1 MTPRVFYRHAAL
13 AEAVTWTLL
22 LIGMFVK
29 YVTKTTDLG
38 VTLAGGLHGLVFL
51 FFCVATV
58 VVAVDQRWSF
68 TRVLFGLAAAIP
80 PLATVPFERW
90 AVRRGLVGQQ
100 WRLRAETSAT
110 IPERAVGYAV
120 SRPIA
125 STVVIAVAVIAMFGV
140 LLALGPPTQSTPV
153 GEIWRG

>member
-1 MTPRVFYRHAAL
+1 MTPHAFYRYAAL
-13 AEAVTWTLL
+13 AEAATWTLL
-22 LIGMFVK
+22 LIGMFLK

-38 VTLAGGLHGLVFL
+38 VTIAGGLHGLVFV

-58 VVAVDQRWSF
+58 VVAVDQLWSL
-68 TRVLFGLAAAIP
+68 TRTLFGLAAAVP

-100 WRLRAETSAT
+100 WRLRSQAPST
-110 IPERAVGYAV
+110 IPERVVGYAV

-125 STVVIAVAVIAMFGV
+125 ATVVSAVAVAVVFSV
-140 LLALGPPTQSTPV
+140 LLALGPPVQVEAS
-153 GEIWRG
+153 G